1 MKHIKLFK
9 QNEAFASPIFNQFV
23 AVNEK
28 ISTVE
33 VEVEEYEFNFK
44 NNDFMVNVDVK
55 GTIEYLEDNETEIEV
70 DKISINTLY
79 VGVLDTYL
87 EINPK
92 DKNFKKVLS
101 NLEVIL
107 MKDSKFIQEAKEVL
121 LYVQG

>member
-1 MKHIKLFK
+1 MKHFKL
-9 QNEAFASPIFNQFV
+9 FNQFV
-23 AVNEK
+23 AMNEK